1 MTTSWQHDADTT
13 TTGRD
18 WGCRVKPS
26 ALQDGAGRGG
36 RARSST
42 EPLQGNAAL
51 GVGGLPSRSA
61 SRCRA
66 ASPALCHFT
75 IKHVKSVPLTLLMFP
90 WAPAPQKHQT
100 AQICTSTEARQLF
113 SLICF
118 IPQPEELCTLGE
130 SNSTFWI
137 INRKKKKSFL
147 SFSCMN
153 NSCCFT
159 AYGEGAS

>member
-1 MTTSWQHDADTT
+1 MQGETLSTAGWGREGWEGKEQHRAPP
-13 TTGRD
+13 RK
-18 WGCRVKPS
+18 CS
-26 ALQDGAGRGG
+26 SGG
-36 RARSST
+36 
-42 EPLQGNAAL
+42 
-51 GVGGLPSRSA
+51 GGPPSRSA

-137 INRKKKKSFL
+137 INRKKKKKSFL
-147 SFSCMN
+147 SFIRMN